1 MPKPTVLA
9 LCAVAYVSIHA
20 AGVGAAWSL
29 RGGAAM
35 WKGCARWLCGVMYVG
50 TLAMLKLVV
59 LRGLFVD
66 SDMGAVWAAAA
77 FAFAATALWE
87 CSNGALIFGGAALQT
102 AHGITTLSALCAAW
116 AVPAQVNVLRAQPA
130 GASIEGLERLVA
142 HGAHPA
148 ATAAARRRHHH
159 HPTWQRLAVRGA
171 QVGTYLTCGCL
182 LRLAVREL
190 CGATD
195 GWSIPAFVRTVMEVE
210 AVVMMGAC
218 FVHAL
223 NVLPLLAQ
231 AVALVAVRATQQSGI
246 QVIYPYGSF
255 YFVSTTRAF
264 WARWSRPAGQLI
276 RRMLYTPL
284 QGRRLCPAWVLV
296 PFVFLLNAQSHFL
309 ITIVVRRP
317 APSADAHAKMT
328 FYLALL
334 GHWVL
339 AYGVLAAAAVLETVL
354 DPCVA
359 PSRFGIVH
367 VSVNMP
373 DDDGLPTSDGPAR
386 AASAPPLP
394 VWYCVVRGAVAHAA
408 LRVAAYSCVY
418 GVFGASVHS
427 FL

>member
-1 MPKPTVLA
+1 MPKPTMLA
-9 LCAVAYVSIHA
+9 LCTVAYVSIHA

-29 RGGAAM
+29 RGGATM
-35 WKGCARWLCGVMYVG
+35 WNGCARWLCGMMYVG
-50 TLAMLKLVV
+50 ALAMLKLVV
-59 LRGLFVD
+59 LRGLLVD

-102 AHGITTLSALCAAW
+102 AHGITTPSALCAAW
-116 AVPAQVNVLRAQPA
+116 SVPAQVNVLRAQPA
-130 GASIEGLERLVA
+130 GASIEGQELLAA

-148 ATAAARRRHHH
+148 AMAAARRRHHH
-159 HPTWQRLAVRGA
+159 HPTWQRLAVRSA

-182 LRLAVREL
+182 LRLALREL

-195 GWSIPAFVRTVMEVE
+195 DWSIPAFVRTVMEVE

-231 AVALVAVRATQQSGI
+231 AVALVAVRDPQQSGI

-284 QGRRLCPAWVLV
+284 QGRRLCPVWVLV

-328 FYLALL
+328 FYIALL

-359 PSRFGIVH
+359 RSRFGIVH
-367 VSVNMP
+367 VPGKVP
-373 DDDGLPTSDGPAR
+373 GDDGLRTSDGPAR
-386 AASAPPLP
+386 AASAPSLP
-394 VWYCVVRGAVAHAA
+394 VLYCVARGAVAHAA